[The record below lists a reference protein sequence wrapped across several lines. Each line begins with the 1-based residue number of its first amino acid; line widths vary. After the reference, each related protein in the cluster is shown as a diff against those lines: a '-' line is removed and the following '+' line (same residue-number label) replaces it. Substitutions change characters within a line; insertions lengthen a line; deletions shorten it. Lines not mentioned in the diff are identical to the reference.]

1 MSTNPTNNP
10 TQPSNPTNPPS
21 TDPTLNPPSNQANLA
36 ETKEPNEKNEK
47 NEKNAVPAE
56 IANLVEVNLQ
66 PNVYHLTVV
75 YQTEEI
81 HKVFGKNEEEARH
94 AFECGDGILIDSN
107 INNDM
112 EIESIELVEDNSN
125 TNIDVDFEAARTN
138 ILEIASQ
145 EFKELFDEMLEY
157 LSDCNGFNEDFGLTR
172 QGFSMGSLDE
182 NGHADGEFFTEY
194 PLDPSLLSSQSTF
207 HIFEDDDEWKEL
219 FQRYEIIEGRIQRLG
234 EIYEDTSD
242 AMGALWKNM

>member
-21 TDPTLNPPSNQANLA
+21 NPTQPTLNPPPPSSSNQANLA
-36 ETKEPNEKNEK
+36 ETKEPNEK

-56 IANLVEVNLQ
+56 IANLVEVNSQ
-66 PNVYHLTVV
+66 PNIYHLTVV

-112 EIESIELVEDNSN
+112 EIESIELVEDL
-125 TNIDVDFEAARTN
+125 T
-138 ILEIASQ
+138 SQ
-145 EFKELFDEMLEY
+145 EVAEVGEVAEVDDIVF
-157 LSDCNGFNEDFGLTR
+157 DCNHCGRGIIRNSRDHDACV
-172 QGFSMGSLDE
+172 SND
-182 NGHADGEFFTEY
+182 DGE
-194 PLDPSLLSSQSTF
+194 
-207 HIFEDDDEWKEL
+207 IWWCEDCIN
-219 FQRYEIIEGRIQRLG
+219 FQEVAKDL
-234 EIYEDTSD
+234 TV
-242 AMGALWKNM
+242 